1 MRLPR
6 RPPRPGDDLDL
17 CSLAAPYALD
27 ALDHAERDRYERHLA
42 ACPDCS
48 AEVRTLAEDTVRL
61 ARSTA
66 VPAPA
71 ALRARVL
78 TAVRATPQEPATP
91 QESAAPRGP
100 AGSRGAA
107 ARRRRAR
114 RPSRAGAARDRRDR
128 RRPASGPRFPLVPFA
143 TTTAAAALVVAAL
156 FAVQVHR
163 TQEELDTARDRARE
177 IAHVLAA
184 PDARAAGGA
193 DEAGG
198 VLGVVASASEGRA
211 VVTLGGYGRP
221 TGDRVHQLWL
231 VRPGAPPRSL
241 GLLDGG
247 TPLLASGLE
256 RGPASLAVTVEPGGG
271 SARPTGTPLVQVA
284 LESVG
289 FGG

>member
-1 MRLPR
+1 M
-6 RPPRPGDDLDL
+6 
-17 CSLAAPYALD
+17 
-27 ALDHAERDRYERHLA
+27 
-42 ACPDCS
+42 
-48 AEVRTLAEDTVRL
+48 
-61 ARSTA
+61 
-66 VPAPA
+66 
-71 ALRARVL
+71 
-78 TAVRATPQEPATP
+78 
-91 QESAAPRGP
+91 
-100 AGSRGAA
+100 
-107 ARRRRAR
+107 
-114 RPSRAGAARDRRDR
+114 
-128 RRPASGPRFPLVPFA
+128 PFT

-156 FAVQVHR
+156 FAVQAHR
-163 TQEELDTARDRARE
+163 TREELDTARDRARE

-241 GLLDGG
+241 GLLEGG

-256 RGPASLAVTVEPGGG
+256 RGPASLAVSVESGGG
-271 SARPTGTPLVQVA
+271 PARPTGTPLVQVA